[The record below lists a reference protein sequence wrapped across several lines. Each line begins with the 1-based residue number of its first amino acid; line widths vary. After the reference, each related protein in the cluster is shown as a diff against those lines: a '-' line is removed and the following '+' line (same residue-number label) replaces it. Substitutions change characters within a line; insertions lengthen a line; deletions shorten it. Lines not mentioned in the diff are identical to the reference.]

1 MPYLRPRFFRNP
13 QMMNKRAI
21 RRTMPSVD
29 ASLSYINWPT
39 TKGEACLIPI
49 RQRRTSICTDAFTSS
64 SDACRPGRGMFATLL
79 PLRSSRAPLL
89 ALRLPFLSEIRPAD
103 LAADVTRL
111 SLPGL
116 FSASCRRSTYRRY
129 TVPHPSLAILS
140 FSHFPHRSSWR
151 HTSRRYLP

>member
-21 RRTMPSVD
+21 RRTMPSVN

-39 TKGEACLIPI
+39 TKGEACLIPK
-49 RQRRTSICTDAFTSS
+49 RQRRTRICTADFTSS
-64 SDACRPGRGMFATLL
+64 SDACRPGRKCLL
-79 PLRSSRAPLL
+79 PLRSPRAPLL
-89 ALRLPFLSEIRPAD
+89 VLRFPFLSEIRPAD

-111 SLPGL
+111 CLPGL

-129 TVPHPSLAILS
+129 TVHHLSHAVLS
-140 FSHFPHRSSWR
+140 FFHFPHRSS
-151 HTSRRYLP
+151 

>member
-39 TKGEACLIPI
+39 TKGEACLIPK

-111 SLPGL
+111 ALPVALPGL

-140 FSHFPHRSSWR
+140 FSHFPHRSS
-151 HTSRRYLP
+151 

>member
-39 TKGEACLIPI
+39 TKGEACLIPK

-111 SLPGL
+111 ALLGL
-116 FSASCRRSTYRRY
+116 FSPAAERALIGATLFTTHLMLFYHSSIFRIDL
-129 TVPHPSLAILS
+129 PSGTILVV
-140 FSHFPHRSSWR
+140 
-151 HTSRRYLP
+151 T

>member
-21 RRTMPSVD
+21 RRTMPSVN

-39 TKGEACLIPI
+39 TKGEACLIPK
-49 RQRRTSICTDAFTSS
+49 RQRRTRICTADFTSS
-64 SDACRPGRGMFATLL
+64 SDACRPGRKCLL
-79 PLRSSRAPLL
+79 PLRSPRAPLL
-89 ALRLPFLSEIRPAD
+89 VLRFPFLSEIRPAD

-111 SLPGL
+111 ALPGL

-129 TVPHPSLAILS
+129 TVHHLSHAVLS
-140 FSHFPHRSSWR
+140 FFHFPHRSS
-151 HTSRRYLP
+151 

>member
-21 RRTMPSVD
+21 RRTMPSVN

-39 TKGEACLIPI
+39 TKGEACLIPK

-64 SDACRPGRGMFATLL
+64 SDASRPGRGMFATSAKF
-79 PLRSSRAPLL
+79 PRSAACL
-89 ALRLPFLSEIRPAD
+89 AAPFLSEIRPAD

-111 SLPGL
+111 ALPGL

-129 TVPHPSLAILS
+129 TVHHLSHAVLS
-140 FSHFPHRSSWR
+140 FFHFPHRSS
-151 HTSRRYLP
+151 

>member
-13 QMMNKRAI
+13 QMKTRAI
-21 RRTMPSVD
+21 RRTMPSVN
-29 ASLSYINWPT
+29 ASSSFINWPP
-39 TKGEACLIPI
+39 TKGEACLIPK

-64 SDACRPGRGMFATLL
+64 SDASRPGRGMFATSAKF
-79 PLRSSRAPLL
+79 PRSAACL
-89 ALRLPFLSEIRPAD
+89 AAPFLSEIRPAD

-111 SLPGL
+111 ALPVALPGL

-140 FSHFPHRSSWR
+140 FSHFPHRSS
-151 HTSRRYLP
+151 